1 MVITQVE
8 CPWSGFC
15 WNVQPTFYCPVL
27 RIIMQPFVTSTRT
40 LTLRLFS
47 QSGAQRGSSLI
58 SVLYFRAEIRGLI
71 PSTSWRFSVRIHC
84 DAPNRAN
91 FLVGLIWADAATA
104 TSNTIHFCPQR
115 EGGLATEHSGHRP
128 GPTEGAAALP
138 LWTTAPLNLS
148 NFSSMSELQQ
158 VKDPLDLISMPG
170 HDFQVWYGYL
180 LLRGP
185 LGEDDSSSFQPVPC
199 SVRDCR
205 SLNRGSQ
212 LKVFSSPLQR
222 WG

>member
-1 MVITQVE
+1 MVIKQVE

-91 FLVGLIWADAATA
+91 FLAGLIWADAATA

-115 EGGLATEHSGHRP
+115 EGGGLPQSTLDIVQVLLREQQLCHCEPQLLLIWATSQVC
-128 GPTEGAAALP
+128 
-138 LWTTAPLNLS
+138 LNCNRLKILS
-148 NFSSMSELQQ
+148 TWSACRVMISKCDMATFSS
-158 VKDPLDLISMPG
+158 G
-170 HDFQVWYGYL
+170 
-180 LLRGP
+180 
-185 LGEDDSSSFQPVPC
+185 VPW
-199 SVRDCR
+199 VRMIAAPSNQ
-205 SLNRGSQ
+205 SLA
-212 LKVFSSPLQR
+212 L
-222 WG
+222 